1 MSYISRRR
9 YRPWAFS
16 GPGRPKKQ
24 AQAHSTHIDLFPRI
38 SAHVLIYCVLQVGDG
53 LEVYIVVA
61 KDSPNIQGVQGIP
74 GLQEATSADEG
85 ERVFVV
91 RRNLKRD

>member
-1 MSYISRRR
+1 M
-9 YRPWAFS
+9 
-16 GPGRPKKQ
+16 
-24 AQAHSTHIDLFPRI
+24 
-38 SAHVLIYCVLQVGDG
+38 LIYCVLQVGDG